1 MKYKTLALAYLSA
14 SALDNTRGLAL
25 ALVLGLFGV
34 NVNAVLAD
42 QVRIPVEEN
51 VRQGQQQT
59 LPKKGELKAAVMA
72 RFGEP
77 QRQTRPVG
85 TPPISQWHYD
95 RFVVYF
101 EHDHVVHSAAKR

>member
-1 MKYKTLALAYLSA
+1 
-14 SALDNTRGLAL
+14 
-25 ALVLGLFGV
+25 
-34 NVNAVLAD
+34 VNAVLAD